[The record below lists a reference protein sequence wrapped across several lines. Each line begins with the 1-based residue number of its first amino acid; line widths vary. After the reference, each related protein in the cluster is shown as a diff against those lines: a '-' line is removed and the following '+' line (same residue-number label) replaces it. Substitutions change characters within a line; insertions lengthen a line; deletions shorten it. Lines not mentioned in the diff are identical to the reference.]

1 MHEKAAAYFLIDH
14 EMDRFKLKLNA
25 SYNDDD
31 DDDQRDSD
39 SGRVL
44 RRKVKE
50 NKLNETLEYFVCR

>member
-1 MHEKAAAYFLIDH
+1 MHGKAAAYFLIDH

-25 SYNDDD
+25 SYNDATRWTVD
-31 DDDQRDSD
+31 
-39 SGRVL
+39 GRVA